1 MLLLQVSIS
10 IIMEGGHTVI
20 SIKGGDMMIKGIL
33 FDKDGTLIDFSLWI
47 DAAVNTI
54 IKLMKEYE
62 IDDDNV
68 FNELKKSIGIKENT
82 AEPFGA
88 LANRSHEDVAAE
100 LHYVLSK
107 YRDIELE
114 QFQKHVVELIRSEVL
129 RDDVNFKPLADIKSL
144 YKHLRSKGI
153 KMGLATADS
162 YESAMHMIDKLN
174 LHDCFDFI
182 GSNDGVMKL
191 KPNKDICEKF
201 CSTYGLKPEE
211 VAIVGDSYYDMMF
224 AKNSGAIGVGV
235 LSGVSCKI
243 NLKDI
248 GNVIIPSVDCLF
260 DDEVLNFLDEESY
273 EVRELWT
280 A

>member
-1 MLLLQVSIS
+1 
-10 IIMEGGHTVI
+10 
-20 SIKGGDMMIKGIL
+20 MIKGIL

-47 DAAVNTI
+47 DAAANTI
-54 IKLMKEYE
+54 KKLMKEYCLE
-62 IDDDNV
+62 DDNI
-68 FNELKKSIGIKENT
+68 FNELKKSIGIKENG

-100 LHYVLSK
+100 LHFVLSK
-107 YRDIELE
+107 YRNIELE
-114 QFQKHVVELIRSEVL
+114 PFQKHVVELIRGEVL
-129 RDDVNFKPLADIKSL
+129 RDEVKIKPLTDIRAL
-144 YKHLRSKGI
+144 YEYLNSKGI

-162 YESAMHMIDKLN
+162 YQSAMHMIDKLN

-191 KPNKDICEKF
+191 KPHKDECERF
-201 CSTYGLKPEE
+201 CSMYGLNPEE

-248 GNVIIPSVDCLF
+248 GDVIIPSANSLF
-260 DDEVLNFLDEESY
+260 DDEVLYSLDEESY
-273 EVRELWT
+273 ETRELWT

>member
-1 MLLLQVSIS
+1 
-10 IIMEGGHTVI
+10 
-20 SIKGGDMMIKGIL
+20 MIKGIL

-47 DAAVNTI
+47 DATVNTI
-54 IKLMKEYE
+54 KKLMNEYGIE
-62 IDDDNV
+62 DDNI
-68 FNELKKSIGIKENT
+68 FCELKKSIGIKGNT

-100 LHYVLSK
+100 LHFVLSK

-114 QFQKHVVELIRSEVL
+114 PFKKHVIEIIRDEVL
-129 RDDVNFKPLADIKSL
+129 SDEVKYKPLADIMAL
-144 YKHLRSKGI
+144 YEHLSSKGI

-162 YESAMHMIDKLN
+162 YQSAMHMIDRLM
-174 LHDCFDFI
+174 LHNAFDFV

-191 KPNKDICEKF
+191 KPHKDVCERF
-201 CSTYGLKPEE
+201 CSMYGLKPEE

-243 NLKDI
+243 NLKDVSD
-248 GNVIIPSVDCLF
+248 VIIPSVNSLF
-260 DDEVLNFLDEESY
+260 DDEVLCSLDEESY
-273 EVRELWT
+273 ETRELWT

>member
-1 MLLLQVSIS
+1 
-10 IIMEGGHTVI
+10 
-20 SIKGGDMMIKGIL
+20 MIKGIL

-54 IKLMKEYE
+54 IKLMKEYD
-62 IDDDNV
+62 IDDDNI
-68 FNELKKSIGIKENT
+68 FNELKKSIGIKENV

-88 LANRSHEDVAAE
+88 LANRSHEDVALE
-100 LHYVLSK
+100 LHFILSK
-107 YRDIELE
+107 YKNIELE

-129 RDDVNFKPLADIKSL
+129 RDDVNFKPLVDIKAL
-144 YKHLRSKGI
+144 YKQLSKKGI

-162 YESAMHMIDKLN
+162 NQSAMHMIDKLN

-191 KPNKDICEKF
+191 KPHKDVCDRF
-201 CSTYGLKPEE
+201 CNMFGLKPEE
-211 VAIVGDSYYDMMF
+211 VAIVGDSYYDMIF

-248 GNVIIPSVDCLF
+248 GNVIIPSVDYLF
-260 DDEVLNFLDEESY
+260 NDEVINFLDEKSY